1 MMEFI
6 SCRHDRRGQGS
17 RQPSPSSRGAT
28 PHSEDH
34 VAAEC
39 RFWVR
44 NAPNGLRL
52 PAAKST
58 AEQMVKIVPAADPGH
73 PEEAVPCGASLILR
87 GLRGFFVAGCDRLLT
102 GEACQTR

>member
-1 MMEFI
+1 MSLE
-6 SCRHDRRGQGS
+6 GQKCPK
-17 RQPSPSSRGAT
+17 R
-28 PHSEDH
+28 
-34 VAAEC
+34 
-39 RFWVR
+39 
-44 NAPNGLRL
+44 LRL